1 MYKRQFLDE
10 LSFSE
15 DEMAFEAI
23 ADVGPG
29 GHFFGT
35 QHTLDRY
42 ETAFYPPILSDW
54 NNFGQWTEDGAF
66 DTTQRANHIWK
77 RALEDYQQPPMEE
90 SRVEELEAFVA
101 RRKEKPGISMH

>member
-1 MYKRQFLDE
+1 
-10 LSFSE
+10 
-15 DEMAFEAI
+15 MAFEAI

-35 QHTLDRY
+35 QHTLERY
-42 ETAFYPPILSDW
+42 ENAFYPPILSDW

-77 RALEDYQQPPMEE
+77 QALEDYQQPLMEE
-90 SRVEELEAFVA
+90 SRLEESEAFVA
-101 RRKEKPGISMH
+101 SRKENPGISMH

>member
-1 MYKRQFLDE
+1 
-10 LSFSE
+10 
-15 DEMAFEAI
+15 MAFEAI

-42 ETAFYPPILSDW
+42 ENAFYPPILSDW
-54 NNFGQWTEDGAF
+54 NNFGQWKEDGAL

-77 RALEDYQQPPMEE
+77 QALEDYQQPLMEE
-90 SRVEELEAFVA
+90 SRLEESEAFVA
-101 RRKEKPGISMH
+101 SRK